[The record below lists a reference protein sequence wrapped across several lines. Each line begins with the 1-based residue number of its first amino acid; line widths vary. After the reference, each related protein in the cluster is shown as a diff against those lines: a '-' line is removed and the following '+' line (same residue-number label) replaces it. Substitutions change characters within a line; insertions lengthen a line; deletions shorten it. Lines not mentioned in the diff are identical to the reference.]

1 LHKIAAIA
9 CSLFLMTVAGF
20 AQVPSSGGA
29 FFGYS
34 YTSVYLTSGSRTNL
48 NGWNGSVEGKVLPF
62 FGVVADFSGHYGS
75 ANLPSSGTCPV
86 PVGGLPGG
94 CVATT
99 SGNVS
104 DYAFLFGVRGSFSVK
119 KVRPFAQILF
129 GATRL
134 NVNENGSGAS
144 TSTTSFAQA
153 LGGGVDYHLVP
164 RVSLRLQADDLH
176 TGSSVYSHNNPR
188 LSTGVVIHF

>member
-1 LHKIAAIA
+1 
-9 CSLFLMTVAGF
+9 MTVAGF
-20 AQVPSSGGA
+20 AQVPSSGNV

-34 YTSVYLTSGSRTNL
+34 YTSVYLTSGTRTNL
-48 NGWNGSVEGKVLPF
+48 NGWNGSVEGKILPF

-75 ANLPSSGTCPV
+75 SKLHSIGTCPV

-94 CVATT
+94 YVSAT

-134 NVNENGSGAS
+134 NVNENGSGTS
-144 TSTTSFAQA
+144 TSSTSFAQA
-153 LGGGVDYHLVP
+153 LGGGVDYHLIP
-164 RVSLRLQADDLH
+164 LVSLRVQADDLH
-176 TGSSVYSHNNPR
+176 TGSFSVSHNNLR
-188 LSTGVVIHF
+188 LSAGVVIHF